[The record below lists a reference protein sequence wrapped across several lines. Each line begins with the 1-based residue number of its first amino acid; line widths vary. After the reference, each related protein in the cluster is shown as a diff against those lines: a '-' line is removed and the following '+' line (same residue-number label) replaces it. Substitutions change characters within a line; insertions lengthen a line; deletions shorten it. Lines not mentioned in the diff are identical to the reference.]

1 MAKLKQLKQHEEIF
15 YPVTVGQAVIFEDDS
30 TSAKVTDEEM
40 DEIFGLDE
48 GTDNINDGNYISF
61 IENKE
66 SSSLE
71 AEIDI
76 RTAFDIYRY
85 SY

>member
-40 DEIFGLDE
+40 DEIFDWDRNGIELVPIE
-48 GTDNINDGNYISF
+48 IENSNF
-61 IENKE
+61 IEFT
-66 SSSLE
+66 
-71 AEIDI
+71 IDPSTI
-76 RTAFDIYRY
+76 NETVQ
-85 SY
+85 S